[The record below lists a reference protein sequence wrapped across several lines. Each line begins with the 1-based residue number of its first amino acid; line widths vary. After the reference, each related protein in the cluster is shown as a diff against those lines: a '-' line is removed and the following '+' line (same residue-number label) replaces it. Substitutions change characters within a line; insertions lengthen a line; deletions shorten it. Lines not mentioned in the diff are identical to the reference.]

1 MTQKRQ
7 PFERSAQLQAYGRMS
22 ASMCCAIINSLLTRM
37 SHTGAMLS
45 AVELRR
51 LPKILASSSSF
62 TPVGIR
68 LWDKAVRS
76 GVEF

>member
-1 MTQKRQ
+1 
-7 PFERSAQLQAYGRMS
+7 
-22 ASMCCAIINSLLTRM
+22 MCCAIINSLLTRM